1 MSLNIQAELAA
12 LPALAL
18 PQSEPADG
26 LSSAITVSQALN
38 KLARQQFKAGQ
49 LAEHALEQMRR
60 DLEQTRTLSD
70 ERRREIERWK
80 LDAEETRVRLIE
92 ALDSLDDLLVM
103 ARQREDDFWMGRLAR
118 LESRFSTL
126 LQTLGVTE
134 LPGVGHAFDEYL
146 HEVLEVTDS
155 STGMQPHTIVE
166 QVKKGYRY
174 DGRVL
179 RRAQVITTK

>member
-1 MSLNIQAELAA
+1 MSLDIQAELAA
-12 LPALAL
+12 LPALDL
-18 PQSEPADG
+18 PDSKLGDG
-26 LSSAITVSQALN
+26 MPSSVTVSQALT
-38 KLARQQFKAGQ
+38 KLARQQFKASQ
-49 LAEHALEQMRR
+49 LAEHALEQLRA
-60 DLEQTRTLSD
+60 DLEQTRALSD

-92 ALDSLDDLLVM
+92 ALDALDDLLVM
-103 ARQREDDFWMGRLAR
+103 ARQREDEFWMGRLTR

-126 LQTLGVTE
+126 LQTFGVTE

-146 HEVLEVTDS
+146 HEVLEVTDAPA
-155 STGMQPHTIVE
+155 GAQPHTVAE

>member
-1 MSLNIQAELAA
+1 MSLDIQAELAA
-12 LPALAL
+12 LPALNL
-18 PQSEPADG
+18 PTAEASDG
-26 LSSAITVSQALN
+26 VTSATTVSQALN

-49 LAEHALEQMRR
+49 LAEHALEQLRA
-60 DLEQTRTLSD
+60 DLEQTRTLSN

-92 ALDSLDDLLVM
+92 TLDALDDLLVM
-103 ARQREDDFWMGRLAR
+103 ARQREDEFWMGRLTR

-134 LPGVGHAFDEYL
+134 LPGVGHSFDEYL
-146 HEVLEVTDS
+146 HEVLEVTD
-155 STGMQPHTIVE
+155 TPAGVQPHIVAE